1 MEPMIL
7 IALLLVPLAA
17 ALLSYL
23 ARRRPSMEKINLAGF
38 AATFVLALVLGAQ
51 VLAGGAV
58 SLWNGFLY
66 ADHLSALVILLTA
79 SVALVCAVYA
89 VGYLREDEFNGALA
103 EEEEEGGA
111 AISKLR
117 KYYTLTPLFVCSMLL
132 VTLANN
138 LGVMWVAV
146 EATTLASVFLV
157 TFYGKATSIEA
168 AWKYAIIGGV
178 GLSMALFGTILIYY
192 SGHRLAGSD
201 TLAGLNWSFLAA
213 RAAQLDRT
221 TVRLA
226 FILALLGYGTKAGLA
241 PMHTWK
247 PDAYGE
253 APVPAAA
260 ILSTAMLNC
269 ALYCLVRFYILA
281 SRCLGPDFP
290 GGLLLLFGMLSM
302 GIAVPFVL
310 VQKNFRRLLAY
321 HTIDHAGIM
330 ATALGV
336 GGSLGALALMLHMTF
351 HTVAKSLLF
360 LCAGN
365 VSQHYGTDLFQKIR
379 SGVIRA
385 MPLTGTVFLLA
396 ILAII
401 GMPPFSL
408 FQSEFLIVWTALA
421 GGHYLA
427 SALFVL
433 FGTGIFAGAL
443 LHVGGLVLGPAG
455 EEHRSE
461 WHPWQD
467 TSLIVLAVVLVVI
480 GFWLPAP
487 LLELIRGAARVV
499 AGES

>member
-1 MEPMIL
+1 MIL
-7 IALLLVPLAA
+7 AVLLLVPLAA
-17 ALLSYL
+17 AALSSR
-23 ARRRPSMEKINLAGF
+23 AGKRSAMEAINLIGS
-38 AATFVLALVLGAQ
+38 AATFLLALLLGSQ
-51 VLAGGAV
+51 VLAGGPV

-79 SVALVCAVYA
+79 SVAVLCAVYA
-89 VGYLREDEFNGALA
+89 VGYLRDDERGGVLA
-103 EEEEEGGA
+103 EEGDAGA
-111 AISKLR
+111 AVSMLR
-117 KYYTLTPLFVCSMLL
+117 RYYTLTPLLVFSMLL
-132 VTLANN
+132 ITVANN
-138 LGVMWVAV
+138 LGVMWVAI

-157 TFYGKATSIEA
+157 AFYGKVTSLEA

-178 GLSMALFGTILIYY
+178 GLSMALFGTILTYY
-192 SGHRLAGSD
+192 SGHALPGSD

-213 RAAQLDRT
+213 RAAQLDKT
-221 TVRLA
+221 TMRLA

-269 ALYCLVRFYILA
+269 ALYGLVRFYVLA

-302 GIAVPFVL
+302 GISVPFVL
-310 VQKNFRRLLAY
+310 IQKNYRRLLAY

-330 ATALGV
+330 VTALGV
-336 GGSLGALALMLHMTF
+336 GGKLGALALMLHMTF

-365 VSQHYGTDLFQKIR
+365 ISQHFKTDLFRKIGG
-379 SGVIRA
+379 GVIRV
-385 MPLTGTVFLLA
+385 MPLTGTVFLMA
-396 ILAII
+396 MLAII

-408 FQSEFLIVWTALA
+408 FQSEFLIVQA
-421 GGHYLA
+421 GFARGHYLP
-427 SALFVL
+427 SVLFIL
-433 FGTGIFAGAL
+433 FGTGVFAGAL
-443 LHVGGLVLGPAG
+443 LHVGGLVLGTPATEG
-455 EEHRSE
+455 ATAERR
-461 WHPWQD
+461 PWQ
-467 TSLIVLAVVLVVI
+467 SAAIVALAAILVVI

-499 AGES
+499 TGE